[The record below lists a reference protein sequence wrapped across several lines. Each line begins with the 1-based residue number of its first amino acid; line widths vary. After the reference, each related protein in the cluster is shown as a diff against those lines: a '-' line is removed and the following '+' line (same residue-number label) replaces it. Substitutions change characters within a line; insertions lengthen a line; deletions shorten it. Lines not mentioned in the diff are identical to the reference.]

1 MGEQIM
7 VCLYNGV
14 VSAIKNKRHTDA
26 CNNISETQK
35 HYIE

>member
-1 MGEQIM
+1 M
-7 VCLYNGV
+7 VCSYNGV

-35 HYIE
+35 HCID